1 MQKNA
6 KIIAVVNQKGGTGK
20 TITTENIGI
29 GLVNEGK
36 KVLLI
41 DMDPQGSLTISLGY
55 PRPDEMYPTLS
66 DVLEKVIRENLEN
79 PKEGIINQKEGVD
92 LMPGNIELSGL
103 EVSLVNIM
111 SRETIL
117 KRYLDEIKNEYDYIL
132 LDCMSSLGMVT
143 MNALVAAD
151 SVLIPVQAQYLSA
164 KGLEQLLQT
173 VSKVRRQINPKLKID
188 GIVLTMVD
196 KRTNYAKEISALV
209 RNVYGGNIKVFKTD
223 IPHSVRAAEIS
234 AEGKSIFEHDPKGKV
249 AEAYRELTKEVIAI
263 GEKKRKHQLDQ
274 VR

>member
-1 MQKNA
+1 VKNNA
-6 KIIAVVNQKGGTGK
+6 KVIAVVNQKGGTGK
-20 TITTENIGI
+20 TTTTENIGI

-79 PKEGIINQKEGVD
+79 PKEGIINQREGVD

-117 KRYLDEIKNEYDYIL
+117 KRYLDEIKKEYDYIL

-164 KGLEQLLQT
+164 K
-173 VSKVRRQINPKLKID
+173 D
-188 GIVLTMVD
+188 TM
-196 KRTNYAKEISALV
+196 
-209 RNVYGGNIKVFKTD
+209 
-223 IPHSVRAAEIS
+223 
-234 AEGKSIFEHDPKGKV
+234 
-249 AEAYRELTKEVIAI
+249 
-263 GEKKRKHQLDQ
+263 
-274 VR
+274 

>member
-1 MQKNA
+1 MKNNA
-6 KIIAVVNQKGGTGK
+6 KVIAVVNQKGGTGK
-20 TITTENIGI
+20 TTTTENIGI

-41 DMDPQGSLTISLGY
+41 DMDPQGSLTIALGY
-55 PRPDEMYPTLS
+55 PRPDEMSPTVS
-66 DVLEKVIRENLEN
+66 DVFEKVIKETLED
-79 PKEGIINQKEGVD
+79 PKKGIIKQREGVD
-92 LMPGNIELSGL
+92 LLPGNIELSGL

-111 SRETIL
+111 SRENIL
-117 KRYLDEIKNEYDYIL
+117 KRYLDEIKKDYDYIL
-132 LDCMSSLGMVT
+132 LDCMSSLGMIT

-173 VSKVRRQINPKLKID
+173 ISKVRRQINPKLKID

-209 RNVYGGNIKVFKTD
+209 RSVYGGNIKVFKTD

-263 GEKKRKHQLDQ
+263 GEKKRKHQLE
-274 VR
+274 VIR

>member
-20 TITTENIGI
+20 TTTTENIGI

-79 PKEGIINQKEGVD
+79 PKEGIINQREGVD

-117 KRYLDEIKNEYDYIL
+117 KRYLDEIKKEYDYIL

-151 SVLIPVQAQYLSA
+151 SVLIPVQAQYLSE

-249 AEAYRELTKEVIAI
+249 AEAYRELTKEVIAL
-263 GEKKRKHQLDQ
+263 GEKKRKHQLE
-274 VR
+274 VIR

>member
-20 TITTENIGI
+20 TTTTENIGI

-79 PKEGIINQKEGVD
+79 PKEGIINQREGVD
-92 LMPGNIELSGL
+92 LIPGNIELSGL

-117 KRYLDEIKNEYDYIL
+117 KRYLDEIKKDYDYIL

-249 AEAYRELTKEVIAI
+249 AEAYRELTKEVIAL
-263 GEKKRKHQLDQ
+263 GEKKRKHQLE
-274 VR
+274 VIR

>member
-20 TITTENIGI
+20 TTTTENIGI

-79 PKEGIINQKEGVD
+79 PKEGIINQREGVD

-117 KRYLDEIKNEYDYIL
+117 KRYLDEIKKEYDYIL

-249 AEAYRELTKEVIAI
+249 AEAYRELTKEVIAL
-263 GEKKRKHQLDQ
+263 GKKKRKHQLE
-274 VR
+274 VIR

>member
-1 MQKNA
+1 VQKNA

-20 TITTENIGI
+20 TTTTENIGI

-79 PKEGIINQKEGVD
+79 PKEGIINQREGVD

-117 KRYLDEIKNEYDYIL
+117 KRYLDEIKKEYDYIL

>member
-20 TITTENIGI
+20 TTTTENIGI

-79 PKEGIINQKEGVD
+79 PKEGIINQREGVD
-92 LMPGNIELSGL
+92 LIPGNIELSGL

-117 KRYLDEIKNEYDYIL
+117 KRYLDEIKKEYDYIL

-249 AEAYRELTKEVIAI
+249 AEAYRELTKEVIAL
-263 GEKKRKHQLDQ
+263 GEKKRKHQLE
-274 VR
+274 VIR

>member
-20 TITTENIGI
+20 TTTTENIGI

-79 PKEGIINQKEGVD
+79 PKEGIINQREGVD

-209 RNVYGGNIKVFKTD
+209 RTVYGGNIKVFKTD

-263 GEKKRKHQLDQ
+263 GEKKRKHQLE
-274 VR
+274 VIR

>member
-20 TITTENIGI
+20 TTTTENIGI

-79 PKEGIINQKEGVD
+79 PKEGIINQREGVD

-249 AEAYRELTKEVIAI
+249 AQAYRELTKEVIAI
-263 GEKKRKHQLDQ
+263 GEKKRKHQLE
-274 VR
+274 VIR

>member
-20 TITTENIGI
+20 TTTTENIGI

-79 PKEGIINQKEGVD
+79 PKEGIINQREGVD

-117 KRYLDEIKNEYDYIL
+117 KRYLDEIKKEYDYIL

-143 MNALVAAD
+143 INALVAAD

-196 KRTNYAKEISALV
+196 KRTTYAQEISALV

>member
-20 TITTENIGI
+20 TTTTENIGI

-79 PKEGIINQKEGVD
+79 PKEGIINQREGVD
-92 LMPGNIELSGL
+92 LIPGNIELSGL

-132 LDCMSSLGMVT
+132 LDCMSSLGMIT

-173 VSKVRRQINPKLKID
+173 VSKVKRQINPKLKID

-249 AEAYRELTKEVIAI
+249 AQAYRELTKEVIAV
-263 GEKKRKHQLDQ
+263 GEKKRKHQLE
-274 VR
+274 VIR

>member
-20 TITTENIGI
+20 TTTTENIGI

-79 PKEGIINQKEGVD
+79 PKEGIINQREGVD

-117 KRYLDEIKNEYDYIL
+117 KRYLDEIKKEYDYIL

-249 AEAYRELTKEVIAI
+249 AEAYRELTKEVIAL
-263 GEKKRKHQLDQ
+263 GEKKRKHQLE
-274 VR
+274 VIR

>member
-20 TITTENIGI
+20 TTTTENIGI

-79 PKEGIINQKEGVD
+79 PKEGIINQREGVD

-263 GEKKRKHQLDQ
+263 GEKKRKHQLE
-274 VR
+274 VIR